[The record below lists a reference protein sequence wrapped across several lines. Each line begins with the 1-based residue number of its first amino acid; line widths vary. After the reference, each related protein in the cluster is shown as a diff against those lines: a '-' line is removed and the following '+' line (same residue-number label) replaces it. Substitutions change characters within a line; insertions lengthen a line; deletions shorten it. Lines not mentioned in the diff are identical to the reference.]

1 MFPITRAW
9 DGNQIS
15 NHVLEEYNAGLE
27 EGLFSSIKSGLNK
40 FGNTELGKSVKSAG
54 EDVKKK
60 VDKRVDQAKDSALT
74 KAGQFIASHTSRKQR
89 KAIYHG
95 IDAATTAAQHGADTK
110 GALAAGAKRIYREVG
125 KPRVDHQL
133 NRMDKKASKA
143 FKTVAGKFGIN
154 TK

>member
-27 EGLFSSIKSGLNK
+27 EGLFSSIKSGLNR

-74 KAGQFIASHTSRKQR
+74 KAGQFIASHTSNKQR
-89 KAIYHG
+89 KGIYKG
-95 IDAATTAAQHGADTK
+95 IDSAVKAGEHGASV
-110 GALAAGAKRIYREVG
+110 GGMLYAGAKTVYRQVG
-125 KPRVDHQL
+125 RPRVNEQL
-133 NRMDKKASKA
+133 KRADKKASKI
-143 FKTVAGKFGIN
+143 FKTVANKAGIK